1 MMWPMDEDAASG
13 HQWATPGSGAPE
25 TADPPIPLP
34 PPGAGP
40 AGAHAP
46 AGGAPPGPSGAAS
59 PPGGSAGVAGVSV
72 PTVGLRPMTVADILD
87 GAFSI
92 IKARPLRLLGIAAVF
107 VVPVH
112 LLAAY
117 LQRNVLGGQG
127 FADFWS
133 GNFDDP
139 AVVADAQSDSGAGE
153 LWATIL
159 VLVVPALALVFVAAA
174 IARLLSAWSSGEDL
188 PAGALL
194 RIVGRSWWALLA
206 SYVLVHVAEA
216 AGALTCYIG
225 TLALM
230 ALFSVT
236 APAIGAEG
244 LGPIEGMKRSA
255 RLVGSRFWPVLG
267 INILIAIVNFL
278 LTNALG
284 GLPELLA
291 LWFGLDVAWPLLAAG
306 NVIAAVVATPF
317 VAAATVLLYLDLRI
331 RYEGLD
337 IEVAARERIDGAV

>member
-1 MMWPMDEDAASG
+1 
-13 HQWATPGSGAPE
+13 
-25 TADPPIPLP
+25 
-34 PPGAGP
+34 
-40 AGAHAP
+40 
-46 AGGAPPGPSGAAS
+46 
-59 PPGGSAGVAGVSV
+59 
-72 PTVGLRPMTVADILD
+72 VADILD

-92 IKARPLRLLGIAAVF
+92 IKARPLRLMGIAAVF

-117 LQRNVLGGQG
+117 LQRNVLGGEG
-127 FADFWS
+127 FADFWA

-139 AVVADAQSDSGAGE
+139 AVVADANSDGGAGDI
-153 LWATIL
+153 WATIL

-174 IARLLSAWSSGEDL
+174 IAKLLSAWSVGEDL

-194 RIVGRSWWALLA
+194 RTVGRSWWALVA
-206 SYVLVHVAEA
+206 SYVLVHLAEA
-216 AGALTCYIG
+216 AGALTCYVG
-225 TLALM
+225 TVAMM
-230 ALFSVT
+230 AIFSVT

-244 LGPIEGMKRSA
+244 LGPIEAMKRSA

-267 INILIAIVNFL
+267 INLLIAIVSFL

-291 LWFGLDVAWPLLAAG
+291 LWFGLEAAWPLLAAG

-337 IEVAARERIDGAV
+337 IEVSARELIDRAA

>member
-1 MMWPMDEDAASG
+1 
-13 HQWATPGSGAPE
+13 
-25 TADPPIPLP
+25 
-34 PPGAGP
+34 
-40 AGAHAP
+40 
-46 AGGAPPGPSGAAS
+46 
-59 PPGGSAGVAGVSV
+59 
-72 PTVGLRPMTVADILD
+72 MTVADILD
-87 GAFSI
+87 GAFAI
-92 IKARPLRLLGIAAVF
+92 IKARPARLMGIAAVF

-112 LLAAY
+112 LAAAY
-117 LQRNVLGGQG
+117 LQRNVLGGG
-127 FADFWS
+127 LADFWS

-139 AVVADAQSDSGAGE
+139 AVVADAQSGTGGAE
-153 LWATIL
+153 IWASIL
-159 VLVVPALALVFVAAA
+159 VLVIPALALVFVAAA
-174 IARLLSAWSSGEDL
+174 IAKLLSAWSSGEDL
-188 PAGALL
+188 PAGTLL
-194 RIVGRSWWALLA
+194 RTVGRSWWALVA

-225 TLALM
+225 TLAIM

-244 LGPIEGMKRSA
+244 LGPIEAMKRSA
-255 RLVGSRFWPVLG
+255 RLVGARFWPVLG
-267 INILIAIVNFL
+267 INLLIAIVSFL

-291 LWFGLDVAWPLLAAG
+291 LWFGLEAAWPLLAAG

-337 IEVAARERIDGAV
+337 IEVSARELIDGAV